1 MCAYA
6 HTERDRQTHV
16 TSAEVALIV
25 TATASLIT
33 SVGGIVGL
41 FFKMEAV
48 QKSTDGMKNEL
59 VDEVRKASFAKGEK
73 SATDNAPP
81 PAT

>member
-1 MCAYA
+1 
-6 HTERDRQTHV
+6 V
-16 TSAEVALIV
+16 TTAEVAPIIV
-25 TATASLIT
+25 AVASLIT

-59 VDEVRKASFAKGEK
+59 VEEVRKASFAKGEK
-73 SATDNAPP
+73 SVTDNANP
-81 PAT
+81 T

>member
-1 MCAYA
+1 M
-6 HTERDRQTHV
+6 TT
-16 TSAEVALIV
+16 AEVAPIIV
-25 TATASLIT
+25 AVASLIT

-59 VDEVRKASFAKGEK
+59 VEEVRKASFAKGEK
-73 SATDNAPP
+73 SVTDNATPS
-81 PAT
+81 